1 MAEATM
7 HRSDVLGDIFDRFDA
22 LEARLDDVR
31 HLASVFADM
40 SGVTVGTV
48 QVDAE
53 AISSTMAFF
62 ATELTAARDSVESI
76 HSSIRQL
83 NRGAALN

>member
-1 MAEATM
+1 MTEATLYQ
-7 HRSDVLGDIFDRFDA
+7 SDVFGDISDRCDA

-40 SGVTVGTV
+40 SGITIGTV
-48 QVDAE
+48 QLDAE

-62 ATELTAARDSVESI
+62 ATELTVARDSVESI

-83 NRGAALN
+83 HRGAALN